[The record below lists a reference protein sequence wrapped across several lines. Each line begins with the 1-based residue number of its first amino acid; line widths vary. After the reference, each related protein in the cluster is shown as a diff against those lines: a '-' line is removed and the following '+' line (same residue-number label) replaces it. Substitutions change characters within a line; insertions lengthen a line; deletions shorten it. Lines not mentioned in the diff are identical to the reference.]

1 MVLEFDINDF
11 ISDTAKDLGVSE
23 TFCLLI
29 IGILVL
35 TAIFAFIAWIVGGRR
50 LKKERRAKNKK
61 ICPVCGGE
69 NPPDALLCTFC
80 DEML

>member
-1 MVLEFDINDF
+1 VFAFDINDL

-23 TFCLLI
+23 TFCLVI

-35 TAIFAFIAWIVGGRR
+35 TIIFVIIAWLAGGRR
-50 LKKERRAKNKK
+50 LRKERRAKNKK